1 MESKHTLY
9 TLRATICSP
18 VDRIYAANQLACI
31 VGEHEDDIR
40 TFTEPT
46 HERDGVE
53 YACVSTVVKDVF
65 AVYPFDGLPSP
76 PHAAAADRAAA
87 EEAFANLNKPGE
99 IVYSLTL
106 ADGPSAAEVLAS
118 LGFEPLPPEEAE

>member
-1 MESKHTLY
+1 MESKY
-9 TLRATICSP
+9 TLRATICAP
-18 VDRIYAANQLACI
+18 IDKLYEANQLACI

-40 TFTEPT
+40 TFVEAT
-46 HERDGVE
+46 HERDGVQ

-65 AVYPFDGLPSP
+65 GVYPFEGLPDP

-87 EEAFANLNKPGE
+87 EEAFRDLNKPGE

-106 ADGPSAAEVLAS
+106 ADGPSGSEILAS
-118 LGFEPLPPEEAE
+118 LGFEPLPMEAE